1 MTDRERGRAHRHSC
15 YVHISVAASARV
27 KRRVSRRQPPRQA
40 RSRATLEAIHVAAA
54 RVLARDG
61 YAATSVRRIADT
73 AGVSVGSVYQY
84 HRTKDEIVEAGAPR
98 YAAAMVPFRGPR
110 LLALAA
116 LPLDDAAR
124 QVARLACEAH
134 RLDGALGRALM
145 RELHRTGVL
154 PSLHRFERRAI
165 RGLQLY
171 LESRRGEIRPADA
184 ALAARIVVRSLDG
197 PILDALLLEPE
208 LLARPAFIDEL
219 AALIRG
225 YLRP

>member
-1 MTDRERGRAHRHSC
+1 VQAVAER
-15 YVHISVAASARV
+15 YVADMVAF
-27 KRRVSRRQPPRQA
+27 
-40 RSRATLEAIHVAAA
+40 LE
-54 RVLARDG
+54 
-61 YAATSVRRIADT
+61 
-73 AGVSVGSVYQY
+73 
-84 HRTKDEIVEAGAPR
+84 
-98 YAAAMVPFRGPR
+98 PR

-154 PSLHRFERRAI
+154 PSLHPVQRRAI

-171 LESRRGEIRPADA
+171 LESRRDELRPADA

-197 PILDALLLEPE
+197 PILDALLREPE
-208 LLARPAFIDEL
+208 LLGRPAFIDEL

-225 YLRP
+225 YLRPYRP